1 VAHNIPL
8 EGVFMEGSL
17 PLTSYNVVL
26 PNQTYSGE
34 IKVGL
39 PFTIKVDSIYAE
51 ALYIRN
57 IFLNGNRMD
66 SY

>member
-1 VAHNIPL
+1 VHNIPL

-17 PLTSYNVVL
+17 PPTSYNVVL
-26 PNQTYSGE
+26 PDQNYCGE

-39 PFTIKVDSIYAE
+39 TFTIKVDSIYVE